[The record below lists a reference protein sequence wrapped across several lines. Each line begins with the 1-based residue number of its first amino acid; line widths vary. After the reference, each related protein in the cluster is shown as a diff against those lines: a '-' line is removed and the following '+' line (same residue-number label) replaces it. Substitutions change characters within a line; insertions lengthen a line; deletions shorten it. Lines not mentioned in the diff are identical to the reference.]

1 MKFIGIGKQKEVA
14 ATIPP
19 AVLRQLLEV
28 SIATMKQQKKEGKIL
43 EYYFVPGWF
52 KTVLIMEFQSAEE
65 AYSAIGAV
73 PLTNYMDIEIYP
85 LADGWKIGDV
95 MLESL
100 KQAEKMMPASK

>member
-28 SIATMKQQKKEGKIL
+28 SIAAMKQQKKEGKLL

-52 KTVLIMEFQSAEE
+52 KTVLITEYQSPEE
-65 AYSAIGAV
+65 AYASISAAPI
-73 PLTNYMDIEIYP
+73 TNYMDIEIYP
-85 LADGWKIGDV
+85 LADGWKIGDA